1 MGSTVHSDR
10 SETDT
15 ETEYTPSDHGKTP
28 REAGS
33 PGDDPPKKDDDDD
46 KDKGKKDKKRKDK
59 KKKKKDSETDD
70 ENETTKD
77 GFCTR
82 TTFNKRKDKPDM
94 DKKIKGLLDSGVAC
108 NKTEAR
114 I

>member
-1 MGSTVHSDR
+1 MG
-10 SETDT
+10 
-15 ETEYTPSDHGKTP
+15 
-28 REAGS
+28 
-33 PGDDPPKKDDDDD
+33 DDDDD
-46 KDKGKKDKKRKDK
+46 KDKGKKDKKKRDK

-70 ENETTKD
+70 ENETTKN

-94 DKKIKGLLDSGVAC
+94 DKKIKELLDSGVAC

-114 I
+114 IRLYRKNHVESDSSSDEADNQLLLKQ